1 MDSRNHTRYMP
12 QLEETMKRIVETNAE
27 ERANMFRLCSQAK
40 GIPFNMVEKDFWV
53 CWVLYKLFR
62 NQKLG
67 KLLRF
72 KGGTS
77 LSKVFHLIERFSED
91 IDLILDWRL
100 VTEDDPLKERSNAQQ
115 DKFNKRIQEESAS
128 YISTTLKEQIAS
140 VFEGE
145 CHVEADVNDGHII
158 WIEYPHKD
166 NNSYILPRVK
176 LEIGPLAAWI
186 PHQAFPVMPYIGE
199 AFPKLG
205 IHAFDVPTILAERT
219 FWEKVTIL
227 HQEHFRPE
235 GLSVP
240 SRFSRHYYDLFKMS
254 FSAVCQNAL
263 ADMELLNKVVDFKR
277 KFYPRAWARYDL
289 AYPGAIRLMPPE
301 HSLKPLAND
310 YAQMRLMIFGDYP
323 KWDDILDKLQTLENQ
338 INSTTP

>member
-1 MDSRNHTRYMP
+1 MP
-12 QLEETMKRIVETNAE
+12 QLEETMIRIVETNAE
-27 ERANMFRLCSQAK
+27 ERTNLFRLCSQEK

-62 NQKLG
+62 NQNLG

-115 DKFNKRIQEESAS
+115 DKFNKRIQEESAN
-128 YISTTLKEQIAS
+128 YISTTLKEQITS
-140 VFEGE
+140 VFKGE
-145 CHVEADVNDGHII
+145 CHVEADADDGHII
-158 WIEYPHKD
+158 WIEYPHAE

-176 LEIGPLAAWI
+176 LEIGPLAAWV
-186 PHQAFPVMPYIGE
+186 PHQAFPVIPYVGE

-205 IHAFDVPTILAERT
+205 IQEFDVPTILAERT

-235 GLSVP
+235 GLPVP

-254 FSAVCQNAL
+254 FSPVCQNAL
-263 ADMELLNKVVDFKR
+263 ADIELLNKVVDFKR

-289 AYPGAIRLMPPE
+289 AYPGALRLMPPE
-301 HSLKPLAND
+301 CSLKPLAND

-323 KWDDILDKLQTLENQ
+323 KWDDILDNLQTLENQ
-338 INSTTP
+338 INGTTP